1 MLEALIVSLR
11 EGVEAALAVGIIV
24 AFLRREGYDAYLGAV
39 WSGLMAA
46 VAASL
51 AAAWVLYRLT
61 VNQEVL
67 EGILYLASAVV
78 VGSMVAWMWRHAR
91 SLAGELK
98 GSLRR
103 IVGRER
109 GLAVGTGIFLF
120 TFLMVFREGVETV
133 FFLSALGLASA
144 SLSIVLGVLAGI
156 ALAVVFGVL
165 FTRGSLRIDLGR
177 FFKITGIALLIFVVQ
192 LLVNGYHELAEA
204 GWLPANSTSMALVGP
219 LVKDEFF
226 FVAAVLVLPLLMLLV
241 PGRQGGAAGSAAGS
255 AAGGVAAGGPA
266 AGAARAGGEPGT
278 GAAGTCVTA
287 MGPASAE
294 ARLARAQS
302 ERLARSRRLGGAL
315 GVLILA
321 GLGLGFVYT
330 RPPAELSPA
339 VELVVGADGSVRVPL
354 ASFRDTSLHRFVVNV
369 EAGQGRVPVRF
380 IALALD
386 ARRKPIVA
394 AFDACEICG
403 AKGYYQDGPNV
414 TCLHCGSTIYPPSIG
429 QHGGCNPI
437 PLPSHVVGGDLVL
450 RQSDLAQGAG
460 LFAGAGGAGHG
471 SGTAGHAAGAPGHAA
486 GAAGHAGGVAGHPS
500 GGAASRAGHAMR

>member
-39 WSGLMAA
+39 WSGLAAA

-91 SLAGELK
+91 SLAGELR

-109 GLAVGTGIFLF
+109 GLAVGVGIFLF

-156 ALAVVFGVL
+156 ALAIVFGVL

-219 LVKDEFF
+219 LVKDELF

-241 PGRQGGAAGSAAGS
+241 PGRQDAAAGSGAGGAAGSAAAGH
-255 AAGGVAAGGPA
+255 AARGAAVEGAP
-266 AGAARAGGEPGT
+266 AGAARPAAEASA
-278 GAAGTCVTA
+278 GAAGTRA
-287 MGPASAE
+287 ALEGPASGAE

-302 ERLARSRRLGGAL
+302 ERLARSRRLGGVL

-339 VELVVGADGSVRVPL
+339 VEIGVGADGAVRVPL

-369 EAGQGRVPVRF
+369 EARQGRVPVHF

-386 ARRKPIVA
+386 ARRGPIVA

-437 PLPSHVVGGDLVL
+437 PLPSHVAGGELVL
-450 RQSDLAQGAG
+450 RQSDLAAGAG
-460 LFAGAGGAGHG
+460 LFA
-471 SGTAGHAAGAPGHAA
+471 AAGSPGHAA
-486 GAAGHAGGVAGHPS
+486 GAGHAGGGAGHPS
-500 GGAASRAGHAMR
+500 GGAASHTGHAMR